1 MTPPYVFFVLC
12 LVLIIV
18 LSTWVWLIIELT
30 YKLTRYHKK
39 ESFRLRCLRV
49 GRVYLLL
56 SLPLTFS
63 FIIAHNP
70 NNGDMGAYIWI
81 FLSAAYIFLIAGRV
95 TSNPY
100 EHLVDR
106 GWEFIKAS
114 KDEKRDDVEIK
125 EDYIKCSLKPRVQG
139 ILISLSFVIAI
150 YIIIKV
156 LEFTMF
162 DDGSGVNF
170 EIDSPVLIAVYV
182 GGAVVA
188 TLFSEIILAYVFPP
202 LVQE

>member
-1 MTPPYVFFVLC
+1 MTPPFSFFVLC
-12 LVLIIV
+12 PVLIIV
-18 LSTWVWLIIELT
+18 LSTWVWLIIEST

-39 ESFRLRCLRV
+39 EPFRSRCLKV

-63 FIIAHNP
+63 FIIAHSP
-70 NNGDMGAYIWI
+70 NNGDMGAYIWV
-81 FLSAAYIFLIAGRV
+81 FLGAAYIFLIAGRV

-114 KDEKRDDVEIK
+114 EDEKRDDVKIK
-125 EDYIKCSLKPRVQG
+125 EDYIKGSLKPRVQG

-150 YIIIKV
+150 YIIIKI

-162 DDGSGVNF
+162 DDGSVVNF
-170 EIDSPVLIAVYV
+170 EINSPVLIAVYV
-182 GGAVVA
+182 GGAGVA

-202 LVQE
+202 LVKE